1 MRGGHVDAISR
12 RVVAGWAA
20 DPDRPDERL
29 TVSIS
34 VDGAHLADVVADR
47 LRNDLA
53 SLGRFGD
60 GRHGFSFTFTDPL
73 AEDADH
79 VVRVVYQDDGSKLP
93 NGEQRIAA
101 TAPARPSPPP
111 QAARPQ
117 EARPL
122 TPPPQTARPLTAKPV
137 LAKPSGAP
145 ASLLMPILVTAPGR
159 SGTTLLM
166 GLLARSPDIV
176 ASELVPYELR
186 LISYY
191 AAAFNVLTAPANL
204 EKSTHP
210 DRLEGDGFHIGF
222 NPFQNQQYAHA
233 FTKAA
238 PVRDYFENYAPTSI
252 AACAA
257 DLVREYYRRLAADRG
272 KHGARFFAEKNNNV
286 HKPTRLF
293 TRRAFGA
300 VREIVIVRD
309 PRDVLCSHVAYFS
322 STPDKAFTQLSH
334 SSHQLRA
341 IQAEQRSDIHVLKY
355 EDMVHGDPACFAALS
370 DFLGTTI
377 LPDAGQAGE
386 RMFQKHATSTSPEAS
401 VERWRTQLP
410 GELLQ
415 RCADAWGPFL
425 ETFGYAV
432 T

>member
-1 MRGGHVDAISR
+1 MRGGYVDAISR

-20 DPDRPDERL
+20 DPDQPGERL
-29 TVSIS
+29 TVAIS
-34 VDGAHLADVVADR
+34 VDGQHLGDVVADR

-60 GRHGFSFTFTDPL
+60 GRHGFSFTFPEPL
-73 AEDADH
+73 GEDADH
-79 VVRVVYQDDGSKLP
+79 VVRVVYRDDGAKLP
-93 NGEQRIAA
+93 NGEQRISGTIPA
-101 TAPARPSPPP
+101 APAPPPPSPPP
-111 QAARPQ
+111 AVQ
-117 EARPL
+117 
-122 TPPPQTARPLTAKPV
+122 PPPVAAPRPAPGKPGPAKAAAAP
-137 LAKPSGAP
+137 P

-222 NPFQNQQYAHA
+222 NPFQNAQYAHA

-238 PVRDYFENYAPTSI
+238 PVRDYFENYAPTHI
-252 AACAA
+252 AACTA
-257 DLVREYYRRLAADRG
+257 DLVREYYRRLAGDRG
-272 KHGARFFAEKNNNV
+272 KHGARYFAEKNNNV

-293 TRRAFGA
+293 TRQAFGA

-309 PRDVLCSHVAYFS
+309 PRDVLCSHVSYFS

-341 IQAEQRSDIHVLKY
+341 IRAEQRSDIHVLKY
-355 EDMVHGDPACFAALS
+355 EDMVHGDAACFAALS

-410 GELLQ
+410 AELRQ

-425 ETFGYAV
+425 ETFGYAI